1 MKRKKYRIWYIILP
15 KQNQCY
21 EKVKKKTQEFSAI
34 LEAAS
39 SDKMSL
45 NATYKR
51 KYSKSVSGCTKS
63 VFFFQTEIMN
73 KLAGS

>member
-1 MKRKKYRIWYIILP
+1 MIYNSSKTESMLRKS
-15 KQNQCY
+15 
-21 EKVKKKTQEFSAI
+21 KKKTQEFSAI

>member
-1 MKRKKYRIWYIILP
+1 MIYNSSKTESMLRKS
-15 KQNQCY
+15 
-21 EKVKKKTQEFSAI
+21 KKKTQEFSAI

-39 SDKMSL
+39 SDKMPL

>member
-1 MKRKKYRIWYIILP
+1 MIYNSSKAESMLRKS
-15 KQNQCY
+15 
-21 EKVKKKTQEFSAI
+21 KKKTQEFSAI

>member
-1 MKRKKYRIWYIILP
+1 MIYNSSKTESLLRKS
-15 KQNQCY
+15 
-21 EKVKKKTQEFSAI
+21 KKKTQEFSAI

>member
-1 MKRKKYRIWYIILP
+1 MIYNYSKTESMLRKS
-15 KQNQCY
+15 
-21 EKVKKKTQEFSAI
+21 KKKSQEFSAI

>member
-1 MKRKKYRIWYIILP
+1 MIYNSSKTESMLRKS
-15 KQNQCY
+15 
-21 EKVKKKTQEFSAI
+21 KKKTQEFSAI

-63 VFFFQTEIMN
+63 EFFFQTEIMN

>member
-1 MKRKKYRIWYIILP
+1 MIYNSSKTESMLRKS
-15 KQNQCY
+15 
-21 EKVKKKTQEFSAI
+21 KKKTQEFSAI

-39 SDKMSL
+39 SDKMPL

-51 KYSKSVSGCTKS
+51 KYSKSVSGCTKL

-73 KLAGS
+73 KLAGG

>member
-1 MKRKKYRIWYIILP
+1 MIYNSSKTESMLRKS
-15 KQNQCY
+15 
-21 EKVKKKTQEFSAI
+21 KKKTQEFSAI

-73 KLAGS
+73 K

>member
-1 MKRKKYRIWYIILP
+1 MIYNYSKTESMLRKS
-15 KQNQCY
+15 
-21 EKVKKKTQEFSAI
+21 KKKNQEFSAI

-63 VFFFQTEIMN
+63 VFFIQTEIMN

>member
-1 MKRKKYRIWYIILP
+1 MIYNSSKTEPMLRKS
-15 KQNQCY
+15 
-21 EKVKKKTQEFSAI
+21 KKKTQEFSAI

>member
-1 MKRKKYRIWYIILP
+1 MIYNYSKTESMLRKS
-15 KQNQCY
+15 
-21 EKVKKKTQEFSAI
+21 KKKNQEFSAI

-39 SDKMSL
+39 SDKMSLSL

>member
-1 MKRKKYRIWYIILP
+1 MIYNSSKTESMLRKS
-15 KQNQCY
+15 
-21 EKVKKKTQEFSAI
+21 KKKTQEFSAI

-73 KLAGS
+73 KSAGS

>member
-1 MKRKKYRIWYIILP
+1 MIYNSSKTESMLRKS
-15 KQNQCY
+15 
-21 EKVKKKTQEFSAI
+21 KKKNQEFSAI

-51 KYSKSVSGCTKS
+51 KYSKSVSGCT
-63 VFFFQTEIMN
+63 
-73 KLAGS
+73 

>member
-1 MKRKKYRIWYIILP
+1 MIYNYSKTESMLRKS
-15 KQNQCY
+15 
-21 EKVKKKTQEFSAI
+21 KKKTQEFSAI

>member
-1 MKRKKYRIWYIILP
+1 MIYNSSKTESMLRKS
-15 KQNQCY
+15 
-21 EKVKKKTQEFSAI
+21 KKKTQEFSAI

-39 SDKMSL
+39 SDKMPL

-63 VFFFQTEIMN
+63 VFFFQIEIMN